1 MLAPLLAWGMLPLMA
16 LPTSSAQT
24 GDRMIGGV
32 NLSVQAWTFNRFTA
46 FEAIEKARA
55 AGVKNIELF
64 PGQKMAP
71 GDDTGVG
78 PGMGAE
84 RTSAL
89 KAKLAAEGIK
99 ALGFGVT
106 GISKEEPEARKL
118 FAWAKEMG
126 IEVINTESTDAIDT
140 IEKMVKEFDIKVGY
154 HNHPGGPENPNYKV
168 WNPAYVYDLVKDR
181 DIRIG
186 ACADTGHWVRS
197 GIKPMDALFTLK
209 GRVVSSHLK
218 DLNVFERGGHDVPFG
233 TGVSDVPAILAHFRS
248 INVTGPVSIE
258 YEHNWDTNLPEVAQ
272 CVGFVRGQG

>member
-16 LPTSSAQT
+16 LPNSISQAS
-24 GDRMIGGV
+24 DRMIGGV

-84 RTSAL
+84 RTAAL

-106 GISKEEPEARKL
+106 GVSRDEAEARRL

-140 IEKMVKEFDIKVGY
+140 VEKMVKEFDIKVGY
-154 HNHPGGPENPNYKV
+154 HNHPGGPENPSYKV
-168 WNPAYVYDLVKDR
+168 WDPAYVYDLVKDR

-233 TGVSDVPAILAHFRS
+233 TGVSDVPSILAHFRS

>member
-1 MLAPLLAWGMLPLMA
+1 MLAPLLAWGILPVMA
-16 LPTSSAQT
+16 TLNPLPVD

-71 GDDTGVG
+71 GDETGVG

-84 RTSAL
+84 RTAAL
-89 KAKLAAEGIK
+89 KAKLEAEGIK

-106 GISKEEPEARKL
+106 GISKDEPEARQL

-126 IEVINTESTDAIDT
+126 IEVVNTESTDAIET

-154 HNHPGGPENPNYKV
+154 HNHPGGPENPDYKV

-233 TGVSDVPAILAHFRS
+233 TGVSEVASILAHFQS

-258 YEHNWDTNLPEVAQ
+258 YEHNWDANLPEVAQ
-272 CVGFVRGQG
+272 CVGFVRGRG